1 MKKHVKGFT
10 LIEIVVTTAIF
21 GILAASL
28 VPLSIQEFQARRERA
43 TLTEMKQIYRAIV
56 GEPARLNFGYAG
68 DMGKLPDTLT
78 DLNTQGIR
86 PSYTTS
92 TTNGIGMGWRGPY
105 INVGRELGSYLKDA
119 WGNNY
124 RYGFVGDPG
133 NDNTWGTADDV
144 QGLDNGGINTGIIQ
158 SAGPD
163 GVFASTSAVRN
174 GTADDIIYPSR
185 KVDINGDFQA
195 TVWFKRGVQ
204 DWLIDP
210 IPDAEAGTTIT
221 VQVFYP
227 NNGIETSLS
236 DTNGPP
242 YAFTDIP
249 AGPRAFSV
257 SFLDEDGNTHGSTVN
272 ETSIANDTTFVDI
285 YLN

>member
-1 MKKHVKGFT
+1 MVK
-10 LIEIVVTTAIF
+10 IYEAI
-21 GILAASL
+21 
-28 VPLSIQEFQARRERA
+28 
-43 TLTEMKQIYRAIV
+43 M
-56 GEPARLNFGYAG
+56 GEPSQRCYGYVG

-78 DLNTQGIR
+78 DLNTRGTQ

-163 GVFASTSAVRN
+163 GVFAST
-174 GTADDIIYPSR
+174 
-185 KVDINGDFQA
+185 
-195 TVWFKRGVQ
+195 
-204 DWLIDP
+204 
-210 IPDAEAGTTIT
+210 
-221 VQVFYP
+221 
-227 NNGIETSLS
+227 
-236 DTNGPP
+236 
-242 YAFTDIP
+242 
-249 AGPRAFSV
+249 
-257 SFLDEDGNTHGSTVN
+257 
-272 ETSIANDTTFVDI
+272 
-285 YLN
+285 